1 MRRAP
6 TLWAADPAAQR
17 GKSEPSR
24 SAVFEP
30 SHGVFRAESLSES
43 RRFSSRVPFRVTALF
58 VSQTLFGPT
67 IVARLGDHRG
77 GQQLG
82 DQGARTKA
90 RTRSPRAQRALISA
104 CAGGLM
110 QAADRGRAVLP
121 SSAPPSLPTHP
132 PRSTPTSQL
141 TLFPTGSGDGPGHR
155 CDTAGGHAAG
165 KRGAAALPGRVAGR
179 GRETSA
185 WTARA
190 VLPST
195 IDSDSRHPRGQSVLL
210 NIPPGVVR
218 LRPRSWE

>member
-121 SSAPPSLPTHP
+121 SSAPPSLPTPP
-132 PRSTPTSQL
+132 PRAT
-141 TLFPTGSGDGPGHR
+141 HR
-155 CDTAGGHAAG
+155 WSHCPLESKIHPDSWG
-165 KRGAAALPGRVAGR
+165 RLCLP
-179 GRETSA
+179 
-185 WTARA
+185 
-190 VLPST
+190 
-195 IDSDSRHPRGQSVLL
+195 
-210 NIPPGVVR
+210 IPAKGTDDWR
-218 LRPRSWE
+218 D